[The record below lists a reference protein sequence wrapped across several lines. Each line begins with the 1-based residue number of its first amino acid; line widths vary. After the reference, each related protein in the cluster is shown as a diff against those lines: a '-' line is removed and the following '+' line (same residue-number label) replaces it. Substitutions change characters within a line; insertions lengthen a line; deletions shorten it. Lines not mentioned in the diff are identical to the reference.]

1 MGIFFYNFKLFDYV
15 IELFALEYFKRSNLC
30 SLNKGTVEPCRFYLC
45 CCRISIVMLA
55 KQCLK
60 EGDLTGY
67 HLYRIEADRWH
78 RELEDR

>member
-1 MGIFFYNFKLFDYV
+1 MGMFCYNFKLFDYV

-60 EGDLTGY
+60 EV
-67 HLYRIEADRWH
+67 HLCKVPLWLAYPTIIYAA
-78 RELEDR
+78 